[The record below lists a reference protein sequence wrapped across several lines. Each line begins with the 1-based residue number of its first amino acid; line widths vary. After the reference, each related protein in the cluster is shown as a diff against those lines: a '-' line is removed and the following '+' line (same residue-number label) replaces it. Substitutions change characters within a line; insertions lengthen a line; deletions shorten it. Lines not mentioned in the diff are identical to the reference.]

1 MKWTLTATAL
11 AVALCASPA
20 LAETTR
26 TFELEGFGR
35 FLDGNPE
42 STAVTEDG
50 AVALRPDVHE
60 RYQDTAAAYSAATA
74 WGDDVVLARVGD
86 SEIIAVSPAG
96 KVRSLAKVQEG
107 VVTAMLVHKG
117 SLLVATSAPAKIFRV
132 TAEGKVSTWST
143 PQAQTGYIWA
153 LVAGPQDNLYMAT
166 GEPATVT
173 RIDSS
178 GKSQVV
184 YEFDQSHIRSLAYHP
199 KHGLFAGG
207 GEHGILYR
215 ASEEKNFRA
224 LYDTGNTEIT
234 AIIVDDRGAFIAGV
248 SGAAQLVMEDPKKT
262 KPDLRSALL
271 HVALDG
277 SSEVL
282 AGSTD
287 EAVFSLAFD
296 AQNNVVV
303 GTGATGREDP
313 RGRLYSIDPTR
324 RVVALLYQSPSRR
337 ITHLV
342 TGAHQNIVAVA
353 AAGGRLTDLRAKMAQ
368 KGEFFSAPF
377 DAGVQ
382 SKFGLVQILGFFPHH
397 TKVTT
402 SLRTGQTA
410 TPDKTWSEW
419 SPEIDAAKGRAA
431 KVVNGR
437 YLQARVTLQGNGQL
451 TPLVHRLRVSYLR
464 ENLPPFVRDVTVLRR
479 GLALLP
485 VPQEDSKSKL
495 VMVADKSDEGH
506 AEEPRHGN
514 GPQRARQVF
523 EPGALTV
530 KWVSDD
536 PNGDE
541 LRFDLSVKRLGEDYW
556 RLIKQ
561 NLTEP
566 FHTFDAGQ
574 FADGYYM
581 FRVRATDRVDN
592 PDGLERSDSRDSRA
606 ILVDNTPPVV
616 NKLKVQLK
624 GNQATITGH
633 VLDSWGPLT
642 ELVYVLD
649 HQDPRPIMPDDGILD
664 GPEESVTIVLPGLS
678 SGPHQVMVRAV
689 DDASN
694 VGVGEI
700 TFTIK

>member
-1 MKWTLTATAL
+1 MKWTLVGTAL

-26 TFELEGFGR
+26 TFELEGFGH

-60 RYQDTAAAYSAATA
+60 RYADTAAAYSAAAA
-74 WGDDVVLARVGD
+74 WGENVALARVGD
-86 SEIIAVSPAG
+86 AEVILVDPAG
-96 KVRSLAKVQEG
+96 KMRSLAKIQEG
-107 VVTAMLVHKG
+107 VVTSMLVHQG
-117 SLLVATSAPAKIFRV
+117 TLLVATSAPAKILRV
-132 TAEGKVSTWST
+132 TAEGKTTVWST
-143 PQAQTGYIWA
+143 PEVAYVWGLT
-153 LVAGPQDNLYMAT
+153 AGPQDSIYAAT

-173 RIDSS
+173 RVDTA
-178 GKSQVV
+178 GKCSVL

-207 GEHGILYR
+207 GEHGVLYR
-215 ASEEKNFRA
+215 ATEEKNFRA

-234 AIIVDDRGAFIAGV
+234 AIVVDDRGAFIAGV
-248 SGAAQLVMEDPKKT
+248 SGAAQLVMEDPKKA
-262 KPDLRSALL
+262 KPDLRSQLL
-271 HVALDG
+271 HVDLDG

-282 AGSTD
+282 AGSND
-287 EAVFSLAFD
+287 EAVFALALD

-303 GTGATGREDP
+303 GTGATGRDDP
-313 RGRLYSIDPTR
+313 RGRLYSIDPAR

-342 TGAHQNIVAVA
+342 TGAHQTLTAVA
-353 AAGGRLTDLRAKMAQ
+353 AAGGRLTDLRAKLAE

-377 DAGVQ
+377 DAGVH
-382 SKFGLVQILGFFPHH
+382 SKFGLVQILGFFPAH

-402 SLRTGQTA
+402 AMRTGQTA
-410 TPDKTWSEW
+410 TPDKTWSAW
-419 SPEIDAAKGRAA
+419 SAEIDATRGRSTKAPD
-431 KVVNGR
+431 GR
-437 YLQARVTLQGNGQL
+437 YLQARLTLQGNGSL
-451 TPLVHRLRVSYLR
+451 TPLVHRLRISYLR
-464 ENLPPFVRDVTVLRR
+464 QNLPPFVRDVTVLRR

-556 RLIKQ
+556 RLVKQ

-566 FHTFDAGQ
+566 FHTFDASQ

-581 FRVRATDRVDN
+581 FRVRASDRVDN
-592 PDGLERSDSRDSRA
+592 PDGQDRSDSRDSRA
-606 ILVDNTPPVV
+606 ILIDNTPPQVS
-616 NKLKVQLK
+616 KLRVQLK
-624 GNQATITGH
+624 GNQATITGY

-649 HQDPRPIMPDDGILD
+649 HQDPRPILPDDGMLD
-664 GPEESVTIVLPGLS
+664 GPEETLTIVLPALS
-678 SGPHQVMVRAV
+678 PGPHQVTVRAV

-694 VGVGEI
+694 IGVGEI
-700 TFTIK
+700 MFQVK